1 VSSVDSDLTGLSRVQ
16 SGFGDL
22 ARLADDVLAD
32 ADADQQFVEGSSGE
46 LYAPA
51 RDRKLALVK
60 KMIPTLNN
68 GPRTGRSHKYFRAKP
83 HALCH

>member
-1 VSSVDSDLTGLSRVQ
+1 VQ

-22 ARLADDVLAD
+22 AASGDDVLAD

-51 RDRKLALVK
+51 RDRKAGAREK
-60 KMIPTLNN
+60 
-68 GPRTGRSHKYFRAKP
+68 
-83 HALCH
+83 